1 MGLGRSCG
9 VPLGRVDHGSI
20 GAGSATIAPWAV
32 SIGQS
37 HKNNI
42 ELSTI

>member
-20 GAGSATIAPWAV
+20 GAGSATTAPWAV
-32 SIGQS
+32 SIGKS
-37 HKNNI
+37 H
-42 ELSTI
+42 TIIIY